1 MAPAPAPTGAP
12 SDRGGRGHGRGR
24 ARGDSSRGGRTA
36 APSRPPLPE
45 MTASGPFAMGP
56 SQAGSS
62 AWRSGPRVSTISTA
76 PRGPPDPAAL
86 GANLTKTAAPALKK
100 EERAEP
106 RVHVD
111 DDAEVYSDPDEG
123 VEIVDMRNVHTMDW
137 MAPESLKGES
147 ARERSKK
154 RVAKARKEED
164 EDEKA
169 LGEEKGMRS
178 CWLFLTQEKADFILL
193 LGPIATE
200 GPPADDVGDIN
211 LANALDLSESEE
223 EEVMED
229 IIEDFARDGE
239 VSQLHVYAL
248 SGELIFCFDLVQDQ
262 SLRQERLY
270 FFQFPSPFPTFVSKS
285 SEPSDNP
292 GEISHASEPQ
302 GKRVSFSTDTKPPA
316 SEPEDVDKDQSP
328 PHVDGV
334 IGQLEIHKSGAV
346 KMRLANGILLDV
358 SPSFFFFNEM
368 SPFPDGVA
376 PQVTAATQSSFL
388 QQAVHVDYASKNL
401 RVLGEVGRRFVVT
414 PDIDSLLEAMTQADE
429 AAIAKIET
437 EGLLPMDT
445 T

>member
-1 MAPAPAPTGAP
+1 MSGTPGPSNTGKAIASLAKIPATDTTRAGTQKMKFIPTLPIRRKKEEVKQEPAAPTPAPAPAPTGAS
-12 SDRGGRGHGRGR
+12 SDRGGRGQGRGR
-24 ARGDSSRGGRTA
+24 ARGDSSRGGGGRAA
-36 APSRPPLPE
+36 APPRAPPPE

-62 AWRSGPRVSTISTA
+62 AWRSGPRVSTVPTA

-100 EERAEP
+100 EERVEP

-137 MAPESLKGES
+137 MAPESLKSES

-154 RVAKARKEED
+154 RAVKMDKD
-164 EDEKA
+164 EDEQTLNKD
-169 LGEEKGMRS
+169 KGTLS
-178 CWLFLTQEKADFILL
+178 SKQ
-193 LGPIATE
+193 GPIAAE

-229 IIEDFARDGE
+229 IIDDFARDSE
-239 VSQLHVYAL
+239 
-248 SGELIFCFDLVQDQ
+248 DQ

-270 FFQFPSPFPTFVSKS
+270 FFQFRRLSLLSSPSRQSLPILVNKATS
-285 SEPSDNP
+285 PSTRLNT
-292 GEISHASEPQ
+292 SRSQA
-302 GKRVSFSTDTKPPA
+302 DTKPPA
-316 SEPEDVDKDQSP
+316 SVPEDVDKDQPP

-334 IGQLEIHKSGAV
+334 IGQLEIYKSGAV

-358 SPSFFFFNEM
+358 
-368 SPFPDGVA
+368 
-376 PQVTAATQSSFL
+376 TAATQSSFCN
-388 QQAVHVDYASKNL
+388 KP
-401 RVLGEVGRRFVVT
+401 RFVVT
-414 PDIDSLLEAMTQADE
+414 PDIDSLLEAMTQVDK
-429 AAIAKIET
+429 AAIGKVET